1 MSANELHDR
10 PDAAQEA
17 VPVRRSPGTLRRR
30 IGLGIAMSG
39 VLAVAAGGVFI
50 GVSNA
55 QAAADDARSL
65 EAVAEAAASL
75 DDLPPVEPVVP
86 ADPAATPDAGEPVS
100 PASGVD
106 YSQTPEGWY
115 DATTDPAS
123 IVIPPTNEWGEANN
137 GIWEA
142 QQQIIATCMADQGF
156 WYAWTNN
163 RALLDPERPTM
174 ILSED
179 GPAAELAEYGD
190 TPLGD
195 AYDWTRAGCH
205 GYAVHVTGMDDAN

>member
-1 MSANELHDR
+1 MSGSEIHDG

-17 VPVRRSPGTLRRR
+17 APVRRSPGTLRRR

-65 EAVAEAAASL
+65 EAVADAAASL
-75 DDLPPVEPVVP
+75 DELPPVEPVVP

-123 IVIPPTNEWGEANN
+123 IVPSTDSYLSD

-142 QQQIIATCMADQGF
+142 QQQIIAKCMADQGF
-156 WYAWTNN
+156 WYAWTND

-174 ILSED
+174 VLSEE

>member
-1 MSANELHDR
+1 MSGSEIHDG

-17 VPVRRSPGTLRRR
+17 APVRRSPGTLRRR

-75 DDLPPVEPVVP
+75 DELPPVEPVVP

-100 PASGVD
+100 PAAGVD

-115 DATTDPAS
+115 DATTDPADIAPS
-123 IVIPPTNEWGEANN
+123 TDPGLDD

-142 QQQIIATCMADQGF
+142 QQQITAKCMADQGF
-156 WYAWTNN
+156 WYAWTND
-163 RALLDPERPTM
+163 RSKILDPLFGM
-174 ILSED
+174 IMTESSD
-179 GPAAELAEYGD
+179 AAFLARWGTNPSD
-190 TPLGD
+190 QP
-195 AYDWTRAGCH
+195 YDWRLAGCT

>member
-1 MSANELHDR
+1 MSGNEIHDG
-10 PDAAQEA
+10 PEAAQEVA
-17 VPVRRSPGTLRRR
+17 PVRRSPGTLRRR

-65 EAVAEAAASL
+65 EAVTEAAASL
-75 DDLPPVEPVVP
+75 DELPSVEPVVP

-100 PASGVD
+100 PAAGVD

-123 IVIPPTNEWGEANN
+123 IVPSTDSYLSD

-142 QQQIIATCMADQGF
+142 QQQIIAKCMADQGF

-163 RALLDPERPTM
+163 RALLDSERPTM

-179 GPAAELAEYGD
+179 SPAAELAEYGD

>member
-1 MSANELHDR
+1 MSGSEIHDG

-17 VPVRRSPGTLRRR
+17 APVRRSSGMLRRR

-65 EAVAEAAASL
+65 EAVAQAAASL
-75 DDLPPVEPVVP
+75 DELPPVEPVVP
-86 ADPAATPDAGEPVS
+86 ADPDADESVS
-100 PASGVD
+100 PAAGVD

-115 DATTDPAS
+115 DATTDPAD
-123 IVIPPTNEWGEANN
+123 IVPSTDPTFSD

-142 QQQIIATCMADQGF
+142 QQQIVAKCMADQGF

-163 RALLDPERPTM
+163 RALLDPERRTM
-174 ILSED
+174 VLSED

>member
-1 MSANELHDR
+1 MSGNEIDDR
-10 PDAAQEA
+10 PDAVTEVA
-17 VPVRRSPGTLRRR
+17 PVRRSPGTLRRR

-39 VLAVAAGGVFI
+39 VLAVTGGVVFI

-75 DDLPPVEPVVP
+75 DELPSVEPVVP
-86 ADPAATPDAGEPVS
+86 TDPAATSDAGEPVS
-100 PASGVD
+100 PAAGVD
-106 YSQTPEGWY
+106 YSQTPAGWF

-123 IVIPPTNEWGEANN
+123 IVIPPTNDWGEANT

-142 QQQIIATCMADQGF
+142 QQQIIAKCMADQGF

-163 RALLDPERPTM
+163 RALLDPERRTM
-174 ILSED
+174 VLSED

>member
-1 MSANELHDR
+1 
-10 PDAAQEA
+10 
-17 VPVRRSPGTLRRR
+17 
-30 IGLGIAMSG
+30 MSG

-55 QAAADDARSL
+55 QAAADDARSI
-65 EAVAEAAASL
+65 EAVAQAAASL
-75 DDLPPVEPVVP
+75 DELPPVEPVVP
-86 ADPAATPDAGEPVS
+86 ADPDADESVS
-100 PASGVD
+100 PAAGVD

-115 DATTDPAS
+115 DATTDPAD
-123 IVIPPTNEWGEANN
+123 IVPSTDPTFSD

-142 QQQIIATCMADQGF
+142 QQQIIAKCMADQGF

-163 RALLDPERPTM
+163 RALLDPERRTM
-174 ILSED
+174 VLSD
-179 GPAAELAEYGD
+179 DSPAAELAEYGD